1 MKITYTPS
9 YIHPNKFSISSNE
22 PHKYQLNQ
30 NKKPVKLVEPHS
42 NTFNKIN
49 NFYSN
54 RNINNFKNHNL
65 TNSQGNKLDKANKI
79 NCMKKQNLVL
89 NNKKNYKKFLKK
101 NISSSNT
108 GVLTNVDSKILNS
121 GVTYSDENNLISSSD
136 NNNNSHINFIKN
148 QKEIPGLNYQDLVN
162 IVNRRKQMLE
172 NNNINPNNNITH
184 NKNNIINLDDNNN
197 EYNIINNQVNNILE
211 KENDDVQSSFL
222 IEEES
227 NLDNFPIIEDKKYEN
242 KEEKEVIKKEEE
254 KEKEYSRNN
263 ELFSS
268 ISSINSN
275 LKGLTKHQKIQKQ
288 NNKQNNNNNL
298 INSSEF
304 DVVNTDEYKI
314 TKNEV
319 TLNTETDFNIENN
332 TELKELIDLNPKD
345 DFKIEHNPET
355 GGNSLFQDKTSL
367 FESMINPNLQQSK
380 SLISLTQKNDIEITQ
395 VEEYDQD
402 KFRLQNETKDFS
414 TFLNITPNNFAT
426 PNCNNNPSNNKEKNE
441 NSNQKEI
448 KFDSVK
454 DTLKTQYLEEKMN
467 FFEDTIQ
474 QYPKKQVKDKINDK
488 YINQNSKR
496 SLFENLPLEPIVL
509 GKMDVPS
516 NNNRYDNYFPKE
528 FNKISNSKIVSQM
541 NQNFNIKSPNHLNEK
556 LKIPLPQKSSEH
568 FLSNNKKKNSH
579 FKKKNNLNLQRNNI
593 LSQRK
598 NKFNNHVKTQE
609 NEKKLNHSDGNKKFS
624 RSCSKNNYNSNKKKT
639 RKIENYSDYY
649 KKKVDLITKEETK
662 IPSEENKNDD
672 ESSSNKSMETNNN
685 ILVINV
691 NNSNPKNNLF
701 YKLQAQRNNNSSRGT
716 LSENSKDKIGKHN
729 KSTYY

>member
-22 PHKYQLNQ
+22 PYKYQLNQ

-79 NCMKKQNLVL
+79 NCTKKQNLVL
-89 NNKKNYKKFLKK
+89 NSKKNYKKFLNK
-101 NISSSNT
+101 NLSSNNT

-184 NKNNIINLDDNNN
+184 NKNNNINLDDNNN
-197 EYNIINNQVNNILE
+197 EYNIINNQDNNILE
-211 KENDDVQSSFL
+211 KENDDVQTSFL

-275 LKGLTKHQKIQKQ
+275 LKGLTKNQKIQKQ

-662 IPSEENKNDD
+662 SPSDENKNDD